1 MRQVC
6 GARFAGL
13 AQPLAALAH
22 DRILLHTLQ
31 EQHRSEESVKNFK
44 VPVLAYLCVV
54 YLEKLSVSASPIP
67 RPRSAQEASQRA
79 PSHRHM
85 LTHRALLAQFTGR
98 TKGARADGQLNYGD
112 VTSAD
117 QMSVKVDAM
126 LQFILDQK
134 ACPTTCAPPHLLH
147 LCTTSAPHSTRTTA
161 HNTRAATR
169 CAHPATRR
177 AHFAPA
183 ARAPLTAPPAHRT
196 DAHRVDDCVCPP
208 SLHRF
213 PILLRAQK
221 QEALRKQQSKLEEED
236 ENVQDDEPVPEEP
249 KPKRKKRK
257 STLGVPPVV
266 R

>member
-1 MRQVC
+1 MALPERGQGASHRPACRVRQVC

-134 ACPTTCAPPHLLH
+134 ACPTTCAPPHL
-147 LCTTSAPHSTRTTA
+147 CTSAPPLHHT
-161 HNTRAATR
+161 
-169 CAHPATRR
+169 
-177 AHFAPA
+177 
-183 ARAPLTAPPAHRT
+183 ARAPLPTTLAPPPAVRT
-196 DAHRVDDCVCPP
+196 PP
-208 SLHRF
+208 PAERTSLPQHA
-213 PILLRAQK
+213 PH
-221 QEALRKQQSKLEEED
+221 
-236 ENVQDDEPVPEEP
+236 
-249 KPKRKKRK
+249 
-257 STLGVPPVV
+257 
-266 R
+266 